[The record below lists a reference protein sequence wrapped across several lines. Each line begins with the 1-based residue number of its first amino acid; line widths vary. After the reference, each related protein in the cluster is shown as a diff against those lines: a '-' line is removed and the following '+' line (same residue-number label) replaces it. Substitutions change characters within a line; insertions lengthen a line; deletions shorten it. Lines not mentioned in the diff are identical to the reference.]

1 MEERLVELWK
11 CNKNSCQGCKN
22 VRETDTFQYF
32 VDKIHVAIIFWLTF
46 CHVRYVFMQYNVQTN
61 DEFRYWWNNYKDNN
75 RKSVLDENHKQA
87 GFFANFQTAG
97 HSGFVNDTEIRY
109 IDKTDSPDTNRREH
123 FGIDTVKTVK
133 NL

>member
-1 MEERLVELWK
+1 
-11 CNKNSCQGCKN
+11 
-22 VRETDTFQYF
+22 
-32 VDKIHVAIIFWLTF
+32 
-46 CHVRYVFMQYNVQTN
+46 MQYNVQTN

-97 HSGFVNDTEIRY
+97 HSGFANDTEIRF
-109 IDKTDSPDTNRREH
+109 IDKTDSPDTNRREY